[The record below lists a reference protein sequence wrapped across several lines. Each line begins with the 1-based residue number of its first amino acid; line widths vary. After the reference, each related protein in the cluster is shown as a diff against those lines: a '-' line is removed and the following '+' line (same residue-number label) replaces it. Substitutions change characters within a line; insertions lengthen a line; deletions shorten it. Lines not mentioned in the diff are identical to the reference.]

1 MNENLVSVII
11 CTRNRVELLQRAI
24 NSVLEQ
30 VNVKKEII
38 VVDDNST
45 DDTSQ
50 VIRSLYSDK
59 VKLVSTKNRSGVAV
73 CTNIGFQLSNGAYI
87 ALLGD
92 DDYWVDNLK
101 LRKQCNI
108 FDTCDSVGLVG
119 TWWRELKA
127 EKNLN
132 QKNIRL
138 PKSLKLAALKGGGI
152 ICGSTALIKRNIW
165 AEVGGLDETLPRG
178 TDSDLFRR
186 IILKNYDVRI
196 LPHHTTIVD
205 LGHGKPRMTTKA
217 GFFGAK
223 DLVYA
228 NIYLIIKYKFQY
240 LKYPEL
246 IIYRII
252 RILKSTIKAII
263 IYK

>member
-30 VNVKKEII
+30 IEVKKEII
-38 VVDDNST
+38 VVDDNSN
-45 DDTSQ
+45 DGTSRI
-50 VIRSLYSDK
+50 IRNVYCNK
-59 VKLVSTKNRSGVAV
+59 VKIVSTKNRSGVAV
-73 CTNIGFQLSNGAYI
+73 CTNIGFELSNGAYI

-92 DDYWVDNLK
+92 DDYWDDNLK
-101 LRKQCNI
+101 LRKQCDI
-108 FDTCDSVGLVG
+108 FHTCDNVGVVG
-119 TWWRELKA
+119 TWWRELQA
-127 EKNLN
+127 EKKLKS
-132 QKNIRL
+132 KNIRL
-138 PKSLKLAALKGGGI
+138 PKSLKFAALKGGGI

-165 AEVGGLDETLPRG
+165 AEVGGLDEKLPRG

-196 LPHHTTIVD
+196 LPQHTTIVD
-205 LGHGKPRMTTKA
+205 LGHGNPRMTTKA

-228 NIYLIIKYKFQY
+228 NIYLLIKYKYQY